1 MSSGI
6 QRCMLWTILFLSVG
20 MPLAFSAAEAEEPPV
35 STALVSESPLDEAL
49 LDEALLKEQLEVLPT
64 DKVEAF
70 WKQLQE
76 EYGGFLPY
84 LETPS
89 LAEQLLPGGEGLNIQ
104 SVLQGLM
111 AYFFHEVRQ
120 NAHLLGMLVVL
131 TVFAMILGSIQSSF
145 EQQTVAT
152 VAYAIVFLTLMVLVI
167 NSFRLAMDLASTTI
181 SNMVNLMLAL
191 IPLLLSLLL
200 SLGNMVSASVF
211 HPLILFMVHVVGNT
225 IATIVLPLIFLAGVM
240 NMVSSFTGRYQVS
253 QLAELLNKLSLGAL
267 GVLTTLFLSVIS
279 LQGLTA
285 TVADGVTLRT
295 AKFLAGNFVPVV
307 GKLFADAADTV
318 VAASLLVKNAIGM
331 AGVLTLLFICV
342 FPAIKI
348 LILSLIYTFA
358 GAVMQPLGD
367 SPVTTCLSLVGRSLV
382 FMFAAMAMV
391 ALMFFLAI
399 TVVIVAGNVTLMM
412 R

>member
-1 MSSGI
+1 MQSGI
-6 QRCMLWTILFLSVG
+6 IGQLGRRIVVLLVGLSLLFPASHIQ
-20 MPLAFSAAEAEEPPV
+20 AAPDETDAAV
-35 STALVSESPLDEAL
+35 LESPLDRQVLEQ
-49 LDEALLKEQLEVLPT
+49 QLEALPT
-64 DKVEAF
+64 DDVEAF
-70 WKQLQE
+70 WQQLQK
-76 EYGGFLPY
+76 EYGGFLPF
-84 LETPS
+84 LETPG
-89 LAEQLLPGGEGLNIQ
+89 LIEQLLPGGGGLNMQ
-104 SVLQGLM
+104 SVFQGLM
-111 AYFFHEVRQ
+111 AYFFQEVRQ
-120 NAHLLGMLVVL
+120 NAHLLGMIVVL
-131 TVFAMILGSIQSSF
+131 TVFAMILGSIQSTF
-145 EQQTVAT
+145 EHQTVGM
-152 VAYAIVFLTLMVLVI
+152 VAYSIVFLTLLVLVI
-167 NSFRLAMDLASTTI
+167 NSFRLAMDLAGTTI

-200 SLGNMVSASVF
+200 SLGNLASATVF
-211 HPLILFMVHVVGNT
+211 HPLILFMVHVVGNV
-225 IATIVLPLIFLAGVM
+225 IATVVLPLIFLAGVM
-240 NMVSSFTGRYQVS
+240 NMVSGFTGRYQVS

-348 LILSLIYTFA
+348 LILSLIYSFA

-367 SPVTTCLSLVGRSLV
+367 SPVTTCLSLVGRSLI

-399 TVVIVAGNVTLMM
+399 TVVIVAGNITLMM

>member
-1 MSSGI
+1 
-6 QRCMLWTILFLSVG
+6 MLWTILFLSVG

-35 STALVSESPLDEAL
+35 STALVSESP